1 MGESVCDYGAKVVRL
16 MAYQVEYLSGGFEL
30 IAHDDLS
37 WLVVDDLNSVQCAP
51 ADVPL
56 LEHYQAEVRD

>member
-1 MGESVCDYGAKVVRL
+1 